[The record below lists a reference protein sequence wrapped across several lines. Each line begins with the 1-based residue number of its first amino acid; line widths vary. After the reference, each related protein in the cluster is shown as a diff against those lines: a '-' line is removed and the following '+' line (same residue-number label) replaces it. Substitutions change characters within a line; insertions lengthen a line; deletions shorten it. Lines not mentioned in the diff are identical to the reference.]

1 MNEQNRRTKFLVVV
15 DQTPECR
22 TALRF
27 ATQRARKVGGNVIL
41 LHVIEPPAPDGQQW
55 MSVANLMQEEAR
67 EQAEQLMQQLA
78 SQVHAESGINCELVI
93 REGRKRDELL
103 GLISEDPSIRILV
116 LGAASGG
123 EGPGPLV
130 SALAGQMSGSMR
142 VPITVVPGNLSNE
155 QIDAL
160 T

>member
-27 ATQRARKVGGNVIL
+27 ATQRACKVGGNVIL

-103 GLISEDPSIRILV
+103 ALISEDPSIRILV